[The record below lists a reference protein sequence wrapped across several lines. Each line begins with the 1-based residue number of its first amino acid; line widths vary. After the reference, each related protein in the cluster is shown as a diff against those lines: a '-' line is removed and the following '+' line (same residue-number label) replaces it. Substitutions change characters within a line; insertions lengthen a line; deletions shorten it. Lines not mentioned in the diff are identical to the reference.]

1 MDVRL
6 PNGQIIT
13 NVPDSITQQQLAQIA
28 IANNLAR
35 EEDFAEFFDP
45 PEDDTTLLGATG
57 EFFKGIP
64 RGVANSLISTGEG
77 LFQLADAG
85 LNLVGLEDAID
96 QEDEDVVLGLA
107 KQGRDAVNESFLGAD
122 EAYRDSFGTKF
133 GEGLGSFL
141 TFLGPGLLGK
151 AAGLTGKGMAAAR
164 YGGAGTLAVGAGA
177 GDQSQRIQFAREQGI
192 DVSGDQE
199 DLAIGL
205 GGAIGLTELAPV
217 EKLLKGLPRE
227 LPDGFK
233 DRSIA
238 MLKKALGTGSVEA
251 VQEGVA
257 GVLQDAVALG
267 VYDPNQK
274 VGESLWDDLT
284 VGGAVGTTA
293 DLIVTYAA
301 GRRKRSIDQS
311 LLETEKDIRE
321 RIEAEEQKRREQSS
335 QKKLDPSALYQDE
348 TAPTDEEPD
357 VINVQPATVP
367 FTTPSQ
373 AGERFPDRKRVPVGT
388 PTLVEGEKFAGGNP
402 YAATAIEISRRLG
415 DSFPLNETF
424 TVAAT
429 ATSAEGPVRQRT
441 AVFDSQGKQYGPEYA
456 DPREA
461 IQLAG
466 ALNGQV
472 LEQTLE
478 QNNALV
484 IDEAGLDLDEDQ
496 RQTMLTLGR
505 RVLGTDTNSY
515 HKSAIDYAAGTTAE
529 NGYADDL
536 TAQQAIDEG
545 IRPKDMTAS
554 QRINAARLKKGLP
567 ETNNFSLSEAR
578 KALGDNVGRLA
589 EFESGASE
597 VDTLRAFSQDGVPAV
612 SVDRDGVSTGV
623 IKTRPTTAAEKEAAR
638 SQGKRAPGRVKF
650 TSMRDAQEYAGFINQ
665 RKGGAFV
672 SSAEMFGEMELS
684 QEKFAELL
692 AAKNIDMDYNSPE
705 MRKLAQILTGR
716 KLRRDQ
722 SINDL
727 KNEELQF
734 LYHKM
739 RAFPRFNKPTKLPV
753 FELKPYSPAEL
764 QLAVDH
770 LRQQGTDIS
779 RAALEY
785 QGKTMKARAYDQVIK
800 KAREVVSRDQAAV
813 EEASQPEQ
821 TPQILA
827 LPSPDQRRTAMSE
840 AIAAR
845 VKKLGLSDDFITRL
859 VDRVRTPNRDAQG
872 NIDFVESA
880 DPRQAAARGAF
891 EPIQRV
897 LQVSFDNILAE
908 AGPNATDA
916 ELLVR
921 ILGTL
926 NHEVLHALRVLDLIT
941 EQEMATLE
949 KAARAYAPDGAQG
962 YEAGETFF
970 QYAERVYSNLDPASR
985 MEEAIAE
992 LIKYGY
998 QNNLIDDRGKAVK
1011 LGGKPRGIITKIV
1024 DFLKEMVGFSRGT
1037 GARSFND
1044 FLQALESGEV
1054 GARARGEI
1062 RTPVMLDKIASKQG
1076 ITREEA
1082 ARKVRGELRGE
1093 PPQTRAQEGEE
1104 REPEFRQTTPDEPEL
1119 AFDRSVPD
1127 FAKRDPE
1134 LSEAADMLKK
1144 GEITREEYSALV
1156 DERRPVR
1163 PYEDVP
1169 NPATAARARRALTDG
1184 KGQSPEKAAKYGKPQ
1199 ELLKKGEPAQL
1210 RLDIP
1215 SYTLS
1220 DTWVVSV
1227 HYPDSAKKRREKKDF
1242 DAQKVKAGELSLAEY
1257 MDNKTAESLFTAGE
1271 VVGYQSVAALTNA
1284 KFGMSQR
1291 AAQAISIDKPK
1302 GTIATIMGGWN
1313 PMGPRKAKEL
1323 AEKALESKDWI
1334 QVGMDPYRHSYF
1346 YNRSNPNKRVI
1357 SADEVIQVGPLVL
1370 AKNAVE
1376 VDAFDDAAVASFGVQ
1391 PTVFDVGPAQ
1401 ESVDIID
1408 IVSGR
1413 EQPPPLK
1420 GKKQVAGYLQRRTLE
1435 RLGVPRDI
1443 TREEDREAIA
1453 EDLSRE
1459 AVYEYENV
1467 QESAVEWYNETIDKT
1482 IEMLGELYPEI
1493 KTDSNAR
1500 TAFLLSLAIT
1510 SQNMAVPDNLA
1521 LAEKA
1526 YKFYRDNGRFK
1537 EEGSGDKKKSMKAN
1551 FVKANKL
1558 LKKMSMSEIEQFLK
1572 TEFIVR
1578 DLNEASA
1585 KLLGKQADTGE
1596 NVDNRVFGSAIFGP
1610 KIGQG
1615 FFTNLRGDYRPVTM
1629 DMWFMRTIGRLSG
1642 TLTGTSPENISK
1654 AYKRLA
1660 TALGKKKVFRESI
1673 EKQAREIKR
1682 KHESDYRKFGEEYK
1696 SGKREKSETVKA
1708 AENLIKLLDGTNDA
1722 PTSGSQ
1728 RNNLR
1733 DIVYRAIDKF
1743 EQQTGERIEPAAFQ
1757 ALIWYPEQD
1766 LYKSL
1771 GVKLRHVRQDYATST
1786 EQLLNS
1792 RGIKRSRIERAK
1804 DRVRSR
1810 AERGSG
1816 DVRSADAVGQGD
1828 RRGTGRADS
1837 VVPQDENLYDRP
1849 AARQIDPAKVEK
1861 AVEQNLEDIDKTPG
1875 PPVFSV
1881 KASPEAQY
1889 IGRNPEAALTPLLE
1903 DQYFDTPPLSESQQ
1917 KAVDELTTGPEKS
1930 QPNNEILLEVL
1941 EGGPIDTFYKR
1952 FRARMRL
1959 RAIKLRYGGINRHAV
1974 FEAISQ
1980 RVPELREME
1989 ADSGAIQAL
1998 ILADRSNAITASA
2011 FKDGNVYYRG
2021 GGYGVED
2028 FVFEGR
2034 KYKGLLEIMSLI
2046 YNKDSKDLR
2055 KLAQAYAMVQR
2066 GEFLSDQGKVVPVT
2080 EENKQQILAAVEA
2093 VTERNGY
2100 NPVTKWH
2107 DVWTA
2112 YNNKTIDFLKDTGVL
2127 SEETADIWRKSS
2139 YVPFYR
2145 AAQEDD
2151 TGLSKATGGIFDDLT
2166 KMSYFKEY
2174 KGSEK
2179 AVDIGLVESV
2189 AMNLSAAVNMGMKN
2203 VAQQRVARDLQK
2215 LGLARQVVAPS
2226 KNTITFKVN
2235 GRPVHFQID
2244 DGLLYES
2251 LQTVDDGATLQRIA
2265 YYGGLPAT
2273 VLREMVTRT
2282 PDFILANM
2290 FRDTL
2295 STYVTSGGDFT
2306 PIVDTVFGFAE
2317 SMNRL
2322 ERRGVVG
2329 GYDFSIGEQSMK
2341 KYFETEAK
2349 RRGQSPDGKTL
2360 NMFRRLW
2367 DGLGMITT
2375 KSDAA
2380 TRNAVYNDVLARTG
2394 NDAEA
2399 TYQAIEIINYAR
2411 RGAHPAARLLG
2422 ALIPFLNARFQGIDV
2437 FVRAISGDYT
2447 TQDNKTRAKIIQ
2459 RFAARSFTAMALTAI
2474 YYMLVSD
2481 DDQYKRQSAETKDN
2495 NIIIPTSGPVPILLP
2510 SPFEVGLLL
2519 KTIPEAIIA
2528 RVMGDRTDRE
2538 VRDTMIRGVV
2548 STLEVNPLGVQAI
2561 APLAEAAFNHN
2572 FFTNRP
2578 IVPFYVDKDIVG
2590 GFQDNVGTTEFAKF
2604 IGQNLPGNFS
2614 PMKIDHVIRGYT
2626 GTLGGY
2632 GVAMIDAVLKSEAV
2646 RGDLAAIPP
2655 SKSIFQFPL
2664 WRRFFGTETGSAQK
2678 QVAYEMINEVKSVV
2692 RTANMLNKQ
2701 QRYTEYNRFIE
2712 ARAPFLAAQ
2721 DLANEISNE
2730 LKNMRNEIKAI
2741 QAAPMLDEDTKRERI
2756 RVIEAQ
2762 IERYLNYQNPR
2773 MRSVIDLPVVDR
2785 AY

>member
-6 PNGQIIT
+6 PNGQVIT

-35 EEDFAEFFDP
+35 EEDFAGIFDAP
-45 PEDDTTLLGATG
+45 QAAEEDDTTFLGATG

-64 RGVANSLISTGEG
+64 RGVANSLVSTGEG

-177 GDQSQRIQFAREQGI
+177 GDQSQRIQFARDQGI

-205 GGAIGLTELAPV
+205 GGAIALTELAPV
-217 EKLLKGLPRE
+217 EKLLKGMDRDLPE
-227 LPDGFK
+227 GFK
-233 DRSIA
+233 KKSIA

-267 VYDPNQK
+267 VYDPDQK

-301 GRRKRSIDQS
+301 GRRKNSIDQG
-311 LLETEKDIRE
+311 LLETEKEVRE
-321 RIEAEEQKRREQSS
+321 RLEAEEQKRREQSS
-335 QKKLDPSALYQDE
+335 QRKLDPQEEAV
-348 TAPTDEEPD
+348 TAPVDEEPD
-357 VINVQPATVP
+357 VINVQPVTVP

-373 AGERFPDRKRVPVGT
+373 AGEKFPDRKRVPVGT

-415 DSFPLNETF
+415 DSFPLSETF

-429 ATSAEGPVRQRT
+429 ATGAEGPVRQRT

-578 KALGDNVGRLA
+578 RALDDNVGRLA

-597 VDTLRAFSQDGVPAV
+597 VDTLRAFSQDGAPAV

-623 IKTRPTTAAEKEAAR
+623 ITTRPTTAAEKEVAR
-638 SQGKRAPGRVKF
+638 GQGKRAPGRVKF
-650 TSMRDAQEYAGFINQ
+650 TNMRDAQDYAGFINQ

-770 LRQQGTDIS
+770 LRQQGADIS

-785 QGKTMKARAYDQVIK
+785 QGKTMKARAYDQVIN

-827 LPSPDQRRTAMSE
+827 LPSPDQRRAAMAE

-859 VDRVRTPNRDAQG
+859 VDRVRTPDRDAQG
-872 NIDFVESA
+872 NVDFIESA

-891 EPIQRV
+891 NPVQRG
-897 LQVSFDNILAE
+897 LQVSFDSILAE

-926 NHEVLHALRVLDLIT
+926 NHEVLHSLRVLDLIT
-941 EQEMATLE
+941 EQEMGTLE

-970 QYAERVYSNLDPASR
+970 QYAERVYSKLDPVSR
-985 MEEAIAE
+985 MEEAVAE

-998 QNNLIDDRGKAVK
+998 QNNLIDDMGKAVK

-1054 GARARGEI
+1054 GARERGEV
-1062 RTPVMLDKIASKQG
+1062 RTPVMLDKLASQQG
-1076 ITREEA
+1076 ITREEVA
-1082 ARKVRGELRGE
+1082 GRLREGA
-1093 PPQTRAQEGEE
+1093 PRAQEGEE
-1104 REPEFRQTTPDEPEL
+1104 RKPEFKQTTPDEPEL
-1119 AFDRSVPD
+1119 AFD
-1127 FAKRDPE
+1127 
-1134 LSEAADMLKK
+1134 
-1144 GEITREEYSALV
+1144 
-1156 DERRPVR
+1156 
-1163 PYEDVP
+1163 
-1169 NPATAARARRALTDG
+1169 
-1184 KGQSPEKAAKYGKPQ
+1184 
-1199 ELLKKGEPAQL
+1199 
-1210 RLDIP
+1210 
-1215 SYTLS
+1215 
-1220 DTWVVSV
+1220 
-1227 HYPDSAKKRREKKDF
+1227 
-1242 DAQKVKAGELSLAEY
+1242 
-1257 MDNKTAESLFTAGE
+1257 
-1271 VVGYQSVAALTNA
+1271 
-1284 KFGMSQR
+1284 
-1291 AAQAISIDKPK
+1291 
-1302 GTIATIMGGWN
+1302 
-1313 PMGPRKAKEL
+1313 
-1323 AEKALESKDWI
+1323 
-1334 QVGMDPYRHSYF
+1334 
-1346 YNRSNPNKRVI
+1346 
-1357 SADEVIQVGPLVL
+1357 
-1370 AKNAVE
+1370 
-1376 VDAFDDAAVASFGVQ
+1376 AS
-1391 PTVFDVGPAQ
+1391 PAQ
-1401 ESVDIID
+1401 EPVDTID
-1408 IVSGR
+1408 GVSDQ
-1413 EQPPPLK
+1413 EIPPSIETK
-1420 GKKQVAGYLQRRTLE
+1420 EEMAGYLQQRSRE
-1435 RLGVPRDI
+1435 RL
-1443 TREEDREAIA
+1443 
-1453 EDLSRE
+1453 
-1459 AVYEYENV
+1459 
-1467 QESAVEWYNETIDKT
+1467 
-1482 IEMLGELYPEI
+1482 
-1493 KTDSNAR
+1493 
-1500 TAFLLSLAIT
+1500 
-1510 SQNMAVPDNLA
+1510 
-1521 LAEKA
+1521 
-1526 YKFYRDNGRFK
+1526 
-1537 EEGSGDKKKSMKAN
+1537 
-1551 FVKANKL
+1551 
-1558 LKKMSMSEIEQFLK
+1558 
-1572 TEFIVR
+1572 
-1578 DLNEASA
+1578 
-1585 KLLGKQADTGE
+1585 
-1596 NVDNRVFGSAIFGP
+1596 
-1610 KIGQG
+1610 
-1615 FFTNLRGDYRPVTM
+1615 
-1629 DMWFMRTIGRLSG
+1629 
-1642 TLTGTSPENISK
+1642 
-1654 AYKRLA
+1654 
-1660 TALGKKKVFRESI
+1660 
-1673 EKQAREIKR
+1673 
-1682 KHESDYRKFGEEYK
+1682 
-1696 SGKREKSETVKA
+1696 
-1708 AENLIKLLDGTNDA
+1708 
-1722 PTSGSQ
+1722 
-1728 RNNLR
+1728 
-1733 DIVYRAIDKF
+1733 
-1743 EQQTGERIEPAAFQ
+1743 
-1757 ALIWYPEQD
+1757 
-1766 LYKSL
+1766 
-1771 GVKLRHVRQDYATST
+1771 
-1786 EQLLNS
+1786 
-1792 RGIKRSRIERAK
+1792 
-1804 DRVRSR
+1804 
-1810 AERGSG
+1810 
-1816 DVRSADAVGQGD
+1816 
-1828 RRGTGRADS
+1828 
-1837 VVPQDENLYDRP
+1837 
-1849 AARQIDPAKVEK
+1849 ARQIDPEKIEK

-1889 IGRNPEAALTPLLE
+1889 IGRNPEAAITPRPE

-1952 FRARMRL
+1952 FKARMRL
-1959 RAIKLRYGGINRHAV
+1959 RAIKLRKGGINRHAV

-1998 ILADRSNAITASA
+1998 ILADRSNALTASA

-2028 FVFEGR
+2028 FVFEGK

-2066 GEFLSDQGKVVPVT
+2066 GEFLSEQGKVVPVT

-2166 KMSYFKEY
+2166 KMSYFKQYE
-2174 KGSEK
+2174 GSER

-2215 LGLARQVVAPS
+2215 LGLARQVVASS

-2251 LQTVDDGATLQRIA
+2251 LQTVDDGATIQRIA

-2273 VLREMVTRT
+2273 FLREMVTRT

-2341 KYFETEAK
+2341 EYFETEAK

-2360 NMFRRLW
+2360 NMFRRMW

-2411 RGAHPAARLLG
+2411 RGSHPAARLLG

-2459 RFAARSFTAMALTAI
+2459 RFAARSLTAMSLTAI

-2481 DDQYKRQSAETKDN
+2481 DDQYKRQSDETKDN

-2538 VRDTMIRGVV
+2538 VRDTMIRGAV
-2548 STLEVNPLGVQAI
+2548 STLEINPLGVQAI

-2590 GFQDNVGTTEFAKF
+2590 GFQDNIGTTEFAKF

-2614 PMKIDHVIRGYT
+2614 PMKIDHVIRGYS

-2632 GVAMIDAVLKSEAV
+2632 AVAMMDAVLKSEAV
-2646 RGDLAAIPP
+2646 RGDLAALPP

-2678 QVAYEMINEVKSVV
+2678 QDAYEMINEVKSVV

-2701 QRYTEYNRFIE
+2701 QRYAEYNRFIE
-2712 ARAPFLAAQ
+2712 AKAPLLSAQ

-2741 QAAPMLDEDTKRERI
+2741 QAASMLDKDEKRERI
-2756 RVIEAQ
+2756 KVIEAQ